1 MSTQKL
7 IAAMSAHTSTRAG
20 KLALLWIAHTASD
33 SGECLTRDEA
43 LAEFCDLH
51 ETDVPAVLDELDWH
65 SHLTYC
71 GDRHRRS
78 IQLHI

>member
-1 MSTQKL
+1 MSAQKL

-51 ETDVPAVLDELDWH
+51 EIDVPAVLDELDWH

-71 GDRHRRS
+71 GDRHRRR